1 MSSEDIKILYENE
14 MYVVCIKPSG
24 ITSEDGRVSGMPS
37 LLGGGKPYFTVHRL
51 DREVSGVMVYAKTK
65 ASAAALSRQVANGE
79 LLKKYYAV
87 LKGELPKEGRLE
99 DLLFKNSAKNKTFV
113 VKRQRAGVK
122 RAALEYS
129 LLSEAYIGGD
139 AFSLVKIV
147 LLTGRTHQIRVQFA
161 SRKHPVFGDR
171 KYGSDI
177 TGGFGLFSCYLSFID
192 PLTKKRIVFEADP
205 PECTPWNSF
214 DFFTENS

>member
-1 MSSEDIKILYENE
+1 M
-14 MYVVCIKPSG
+14 
-24 ITSEDGRVSGMPS
+24 
-37 LLGGGKPYFTVHRL
+37 
-51 DREVSGVMVYAKTK
+51 
-65 ASAAALSRQVANGE
+65 
-79 LLKKYYAV
+79 
-87 LKGELPKEGRLE
+87 KGELPKEGRLE
-99 DLLFKNSAKNKTFV
+99 DLLFKDSAKNKTFV

-122 RAALEYS
+122 QAALEYS

-177 TGGFGLFSCYLSFID
+177 TGGFRTVFLLSF
-192 PLTKKRIVFEADP
+192 VY
-205 PECTPWNSF
+205 
-214 DFFTENS
+214 

>member
-1 MSSEDIKILYENE
+1 M
-14 MYVVCIKPSG
+14 
-24 ITSEDGRVSGMPS
+24 
-37 LLGGGKPYFTVHRL
+37 
-51 DREVSGVMVYAKTK
+51 
-65 ASAAALSRQVANGE
+65 
-79 LLKKYYAV
+79 
-87 LKGELPKEGRLE
+87 
-99 DLLFKNSAKNKTFV
+99 
-113 VKRQRAGVK
+113 
-122 RAALEYS
+122 
-129 LLSEAYIGGD
+129 
-139 AFSLVKIV
+139 KIV

-205 PECTPWNSF
+205 PEYTPWNSF